1 MTRHRTAPSVRGVAL
16 TDLSAIAGAIL
27 WVGLAVGLGLDP
39 IERALALAPLVL
51 VPLGVGFAATPAF
64 DGLAGRLYAAAVVSQ
79 PAGAALFA
87 GSLVVDSDVVAA
99 AMASAWLVVAILLA
113 LVATVRTADRG
124 PWPLAETVIDAGL
137 AYTVVG
143 AAALVL
149 YHLGLTLWFSP
160 VIVLLTAV
168 HFHYAGFVLPVTT
181 GLVGRCAVADADG
194 VLYRPLAGVVAVGP
208 AIIAVGISFSPAVE
222 LLAVGVFTA
231 TVAALGGYIALRI
244 APTRRRPQAVLLA
257 ASALALPVSMLLAL
271 AYGVTAFTG
280 RGFAGLSISRMVS
293 LHGTL
298 NAFGFGLLATV
309 GWRFSVPTRE

>member
-16 TDLSAIAGAIL
+16 TDLSAITGAIL

-39 IERALALAPLVL
+39 IERALAFAPLVL
-51 VPLGVGFAATPAF
+51 VPLGVGFAATPPF
-64 DGLAGRLYAAAVVSQ
+64 DGLAGRLYAAAVVCQ
-79 PAGAALFA
+79 PVGAAMLA
-87 GSLVVDSDVVAA
+87 GSLLVDSDVVAA
-99 AMASAWLVVAILLA
+99 AMASAWVVVAVLLA
-113 LVATVRTADRG
+113 LVATVRTARRG

-137 AYTVVG
+137 AYTAV
-143 AAALVL
+143 AATALVL
-149 YHLGLTLWFSP
+149 YHLGVTLWFSP

-181 GLVGRCAVADADG
+181 GLVGRCAVADADS

-208 AIIAVGISFSPAVE
+208 AIIAVGISFSPVVE

-231 TVAALGGYIALRI
+231 TVAALGGYIAIRI
-244 APTRRRPQAVLLA
+244 APTRRRSQAVLLA

-271 AYGVTAFTG
+271 AYGVAAFTG

-309 GWRFSVPTRE
+309 GWRLSVPIRE

>member
-1 MTRHRTAPSVRGVAL
+1 L
-16 TDLSAIAGAIL
+16 
-27 WVGLAVGLGLDP
+27 GLGP

-181 GLVGRCAVADADG
+181 GLVGRCADADG
-194 VLYRPLAGVVAVGP
+194 ALYRPLAGVVAVGP
-208 AIIAVGISFSPAVE
+208 AIIAVGISFSPVVE

-231 TVAALGGYIALRI
+231 AVAVLGGYIALRI

-271 AYGVTAFTG
+271 AYGVTSFTG

-309 GWRFSVPTRE
+309 GWRLSVPTRE

>member
-27 WVGLAVGLGLDP
+27 WVGLAVGLGLGP

-51 VPLGVGFAATPAF
+51 VPLGVDFAATPAF
-64 DGLAGRLYAAAVVSQ
+64 DGLTGQLYAAAVVCQ
-79 PAGAALFA
+79 PVGAALLA
-87 GSLVVDSDVVAA
+87 GSLVVESDAVAA

-124 PWPLAETVIDAGL
+124 PWPLAETVIDAGS

-149 YHLGLTLWFSP
+149 YHLGVTLWFSP

-231 TVAALGGYIALRI
+231 AVAVLGGYIALRV
-244 APTRRRPQAVLLA
+244 APTRPRLQGFLLA

-309 GWRFSVPTRE
+309 GWRLSVPTRE